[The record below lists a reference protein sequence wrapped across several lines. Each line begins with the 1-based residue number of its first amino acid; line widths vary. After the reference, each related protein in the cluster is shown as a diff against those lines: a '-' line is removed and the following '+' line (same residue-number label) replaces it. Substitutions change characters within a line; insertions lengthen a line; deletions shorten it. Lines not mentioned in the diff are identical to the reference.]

1 MIHAVFCIISCK
13 KKNQSFFFFFP
24 LFFNMDVLLVYI
36 APPVCG
42 NFLQKKRIERKI
54 IVSPRIVAEK
64 TAGERGCSSVT

>member
-1 MIHAVFCIISCK
+1 
-13 KKNQSFFFFFP
+13 
-24 LFFNMDVLLVYI
+24 MDVLLVYI